1 MWIITHDNV
10 HEAGINPAG
19 NVPKSRDYMTK
30 ATRKKASCRKHI
42 FRLTK
47 KGRELFRGVAYFENN
62 ATFKEILRPLDEF
75 GRAMYDCDAIEYM
88 AERSDKYHGLEQLV
102 ESGTVALWN
111 RVPEEAGRE
120 FDTAGKNGHICQ
132 RCGNIYDAFLRV
144 FNHSAICEATER
156 EICDYLESLYQ
167 VYGKR

>member
-1 MWIITHDNV
+1 MWIITSDRV

-19 NVPKSRDYMTK
+19 NVPKSRDYMSQ
-30 ATRKKASCRKHI
+30 ATRKKAACRKHV

-47 KGRELFRGVAYFENN
+47 GGRELFRGVAYFEKD

-75 GRAMYDCDAIEYM
+75 GRAMYDCDGIEYL
-88 AERSDKYHGLEQLV
+88 ARSPVDTPIGR
-102 ESGTVALWN
+102 SIWN
-111 RVPEEAGRE
+111 KVPEEAGRE

-132 RCGNIYDAFLRV
+132 RCGNIYEAFLRV
-144 FNHSAICEATER
+144 FAHDFICEATER
-156 EICDYLESLYQ
+156 EISDYLESLYQ

>member
-30 ATRKKASCRKHI
+30 ATRKKVSCRKHI

-47 KGRELFRGVAYFENN
+47 QGRELFRGVAYFEND
-62 ATFKEILRPLDEF
+62 APFKEILRPLDEF
-75 GRAMYDCDAIEYM
+75 GRSMYDCDEISYIASSPVDTPIG
-88 AERSDKYHGLEQLV
+88 R
-102 ESGTVALWN
+102 TIWN
-111 RVPEEAGRE
+111 KVPEEAGRE
-120 FDTAGKNGHICQ
+120 FDTAAKNGHICQ

-144 FNHSAICEATER
+144 FAHDSICEATER
-156 EICDYLESLYQ
+156 EIHDYLESLYQ

>member
-62 ATFKEILRPLDEF
+62 ATFNEILRPLDEF
-75 GRAMYDCDAIEYM
+75 GRAMYDCDGIQY
-88 AERSDKYHGLEQLV
+88 LV
-102 ESGTVALWN
+102 KDIGGMIGTPNGRYAWN
-111 RVPEEAGRE
+111 NVPEEAGRE